1 MNRLRKIL
9 AVCLFIGFCFGNF
22 ITETQSTVVPTSL
35 DGQSFVYNVITC
47 ELNVTLDRKD
57 YFVDTFQFKQQQY
70 PAQTDVEI
78 AVNASNDNNIN
89 YTQTIGTDNYNIK
102 FPYLV
107 DMAYSYVY
115 VLTDYYS
122 DYALDIASIIMSDY
136 DESSNF
142 SSSSYG
148 SGLLLELAYFL
159 PPNETIWNTFQTIS
173 SNQLNTSNYDEIVFD
188 IIVQSSYTEQNGFV
202 YLESYINCKIYERDY
217 YDGKLNNGFLL
228 IYEKST
234 GVLYGLHIKGTF
246 DGKLLNKSIRC
257 DTELHIELADYDMP
271 ELSLYTALSPN
282 AGLVIIS
289 FGLTICA
296 IVTIK
301 RKKRN

>member
-1 MNRLRKIL
+1 MSYLLIII
-9 AVCLFIGFCFGNF
+9 CCGSFI
-22 ITETQSTVVPTSL
+22 IETHSSFVPSTLV
-35 DGQSFVYNVITC
+35 GQSFVYNVLTSN
-47 ELNVTLDRKD
+47 LNVTLDRKD
-57 YFVDTFQFKQQQY
+57 YFVDTFQFEQQQY

-78 AVNASNDNNIN
+78 VVNASNYNNIN
-89 YTQTIGTDNYNIK
+89 YTQTIGTDSYNIK

-122 DYALDIASIIMSDY
+122 DYALDIASTIMSDY
-136 DESSNF
+136 IEEGNF

-159 PPNETIWNTFQTIS
+159 PPNETIWSIFQTIS

-202 YLESYINCKIYERDY
+202 YLESYINCKIYKRDY

-246 DGKLLNKSIRC
+246 DGKLLNRSIRC
-257 DTELHIELADYDMP
+257 DTEFHIELADYDMP
-271 ELSLYTALSPN
+271 ELSLYTALTPN
-282 AGLVIIS
+282 AGIVLIS

-296 IVTIK
+296 VFTIK